1 MSGRCMILRRHL
13 GCAELKGAVFLGSV
27 PMPTDPPKA
36 AEHVVPV
43 ITPERARELVRE
55 GAEAARAY
63 RQRVAR
69 MWAISKDARQTR
81 AR

>member
-1 MSGRCMILRRHL
+1 MIVRQHVS
-13 GCAELKGAVFLGSV
+13 CAELKGAVSFTKSV
-27 PMPTDPPKA
+27 AMAIDPPKA
-36 AEHVVPV
+36 VEQVAPV
-43 ITPERARELVRE
+43 ITAERAQELVRE

>member
-1 MSGRCMILRRHL
+1 MTQPKKAPTKKVPKIDPDR
-13 GCAELKGAVFLGSV
+13 ADAAVEVLQV
-27 PMPTDPPKA
+27 A
-36 AEHVVPV
+36 PV
-43 ITPERARELVRE
+43 ITPERAQELVRE